1 MKNPSYSTFCF
12 NWSWW
17 LTPTSRRCTGRRASR
32 CTPTSKWDP
41 RTRTSPS
48 WYSPSWTTRG
58 RSFRRKRRRSEWGEW
73 RRVIIIRN
81 WLYSVKWPKTPV
93 SIASVLSWH
102 FFGELW
108 SKLKWLE
115 FGPRRERWMKIVIR
129 THLGDWYNVILML
142 YYRVYFCIGQKA
154 NYEHFNFSQINMNWP
169 AQSINHSFHD
179 PSK

>member
-48 WYSPSWTTRG
+48 WSSPSWTTRG

-115 FGPRRERWMKIVIR
+115 FGPRREVNENRYPHTSWWLVQCDI
-129 THLGDWYNVILML
+129 NVILPSLLL
-142 YYRVYFCIGQKA
+142 YRAKGKLWTFQFFT
-154 NYEHFNFSQINMNWP
+154 NQYELACPKYQ
-169 AQSINHSFHD
+169 SFHD